1 MPKNGKNVLESACF
15 LVCRQMPELV
25 FCFSLLLFF
34 GHIADHAK
42 TRTGWIWQRFGP
54 VQNQTRNPSGIAGN
68 WCSRMRSASDRTRLP
83 ASGAL
88 ALKIAEMES
97 GIARLQYSR
106 TAFLPVRPY
115 IWHKLEIVFPRRK
128 MTVPVFGDSQIQL
141 VAKNR
146 FFASARFLGTASWL
160 AVSFLPSL
168 SA

>member
-15 LVCRQMPELV
+15 LVCRQMPEPV

-42 TRTGWIWQRFGP
+42 TRTGWIRQKFGP
-54 VQNQTRNPSGIAGN
+54 AQSQTSSLSGTAGN
-68 WCSRMRSASDRTRLP
+68 WCSRMRSVSDRTRLP

-106 TAFLPVRPY
+106 TAFLLVRPY

-141 VAKNR
+141 AAKNK
-146 FFASARFLGTASWL
+146 FFVPARFLGAASWL
-160 AVSFLPSL
+160 TASFFPPL

>member
-1 MPKNGKNVLESACF
+1 MPKNGKTCWGQHAFGMPTNVRS
-15 LVCRQMPELV
+15 
-25 FCFSLLLFF
+25 SLLLFF

-42 TRTGWIWQRFGP
+42 TRTGWIRQKFGP
-54 VQNQTRNPSGIAGN
+54 AQSQISSPSGIAGN

-88 ALKIAEMES
+88 ALQTAEMES
-97 GIARLQYSR
+97 GITRLQYSR
-106 TAFLPVRPY
+106 KAFLPVDPC

-146 FFASARFLGTASWL
+146 FFAPARFLGTASWL
-160 AVSFLPSL
+160 AASFLPSL